1 MTSVVRRRARQ
12 QEPLLAALGYFVS
25 ALGRSGA
32 PLGHFLAAL
41 GRSWDALGCSWGA
54 LGSLLGALWPLLAAL
69 GPLLERRAKIN
80 QKSMPKMIDLDAQK
94 PSKMTPKSNQKA
106 IQNLSKKRSE
116 KEPN

>member
-12 QEPLLAALGYFVS
+12 QEPLLAALSYFLS

-41 GRSWDALGCSWGA
+41 GRSWGALGCSWGA
-54 LGSLLGALWPLLAAL
+54 LGSLLDALWPLLAAL
-69 GPLLERRAKIN
+69 GPLSERRAKIN
-80 QKSMPKMIDLDAQK
+80 QKSMPKMIDLDVRNLQDNANIE
-94 PSKMTPKSNQKA
+94 PKSYPKSIKQ
-106 IQNLSKKRSE
+106 RSE